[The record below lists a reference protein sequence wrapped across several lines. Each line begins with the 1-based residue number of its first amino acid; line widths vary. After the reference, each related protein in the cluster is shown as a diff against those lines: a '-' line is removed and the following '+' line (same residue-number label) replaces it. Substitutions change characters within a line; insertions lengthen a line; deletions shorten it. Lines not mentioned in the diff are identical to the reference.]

1 MLRSYHY
8 ELHCFYK
15 FVKNFEKMDLKDIMS
30 ISGKSG
36 LFKTV
41 AQTKNGLIV
50 ESIVDQKRFPVYISD
65 KVSALEDISIFTTD
79 KDLPLKEVMDL
90 IFKKENGGQ
99 CIEPK
104 VDDAKLKKY
113 FEEVLPDYDKERV
126 YVSDIRKLF
135 NWYNLLQSHGLLKM
149 EEEKKEEN
157 MQKESAGSE
166 EKKEEN

>member
-1 MLRSYHY
+1 
-8 ELHCFYK
+8 
-15 FVKNFEKMDLKDIMS
+15 MDLKDIMS

-50 ESIVDQKRFPVYISD
+50 ESIVDKKRFPVYISD
-65 KVSALEDISIFTTD
+65 KVSALEDISIFTNN
-79 KDLPLKEVMDL
+79 KDLPLKEVIDM

-99 CIEPK
+99 CIDPK
-104 VDDAKLKKY
+104 IDDAKLKKY

-135 NWYNLLQSHGLLKM
+135 TWYNLLQSHGLLKM
-149 EEEKKEEN
+149 EEEKKDDE
-157 MQKESAGSE
+157 QKEVTGAE